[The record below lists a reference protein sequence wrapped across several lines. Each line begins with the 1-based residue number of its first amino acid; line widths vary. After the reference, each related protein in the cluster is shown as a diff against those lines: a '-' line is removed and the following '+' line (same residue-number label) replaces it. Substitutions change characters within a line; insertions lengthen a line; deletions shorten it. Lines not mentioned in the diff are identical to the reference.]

1 MSVPE
6 EVPEVP
12 EVPEEVGEVPRE
24 VGEVPSEPPKRGRG
38 RPRKDPNA
46 PPKPRKQ
53 AVVQE
58 VQEGSEGVREESKP
72 DVNPIDNILYLF
84 KQREIE
90 EHRKKSEKY
99 KQMLG
104 L

>member
-1 MSVPE
+1 
-6 EVPEVP
+6 
-12 EVPEEVGEVPRE
+12 
-24 VGEVPSEPPKRGRG
+24 
-38 RPRKDPNA
+38 
-46 PPKPRKQ
+46 
-53 AVVQE
+53 VQE
-58 VQEGSEGVREESKP
+58 VREEEPAGVREP
-72 DVNPIDNILYLF
+72 PNPIDNILYLF

>member
-1 MSVPE
+1 
-6 EVPEVP
+6 
-12 EVPEEVGEVPRE
+12 
-24 VGEVPSEPPKRGRG
+24 
-38 RPRKDPNA
+38 
-46 PPKPRKQ
+46 
-53 AVVQE
+53 VQE
-58 VQEGSEGVREESKP
+58 VREGPEGVREEEP
-72 DVNPIDNILYLF
+72 VREPPNPIDNILYLF

>member
-1 MSVPE
+1 MSAPE

-12 EVPEEVGEVPRE
+12 EEVPEVAE
-24 VGEVPSEPPKRGRG
+24 EVPSEVQAEPKRGRG

-58 VQEGSEGVREESKP
+58 VREGPEGVREEEP
-72 DVNPIDNILYLF
+72 VREPPNPIDNILYLF